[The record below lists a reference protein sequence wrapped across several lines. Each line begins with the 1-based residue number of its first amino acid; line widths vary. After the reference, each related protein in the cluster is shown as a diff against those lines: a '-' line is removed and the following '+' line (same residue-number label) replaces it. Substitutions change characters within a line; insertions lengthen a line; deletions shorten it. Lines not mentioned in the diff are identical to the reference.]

1 MELRRGELPD
11 GGGIVTG
18 RVSGNIRSYQLR
30 YTQRARAVTPE
41 VNRAVAE
48 VGTAAMTTAR
58 ELSSGPLSLKELR
71 GMGHPY
77 ARRRPFGPGITS
89 PWLINAQ
96 SGTFRASW
104 RLVMRTNAKS
114 VSVTVKNTDPKAK
127 KWLTGAGTK
136 KMVGR
141 PILGEIAKRI
151 HPRLETETRKVL
163 GRVIR
168 AGGGQVAGGGL
179 GWGASGGS
187 GLRTGGVGGGGVSV
201 NSIVN
206 AFRRGYAAT
215 RPYTG

>member
-1 MELRRGELPD
+1 
-11 GGGIVTG
+11 VTG

-48 VGTAAMTTAR
+48 VGTAAMKTAR

-71 GMGHPY
+71 RMGHPY

-114 VSVTVKNTDPKAK
+114 VSVSVKNVDPKAK
-127 KWLTGAGTK
+127 KWLTGAGTR

-168 AGGGQVAGGGL
+168 ASGGSVTGGGL
-179 GWGASGGS
+179 GWGAGS
-187 GLRTGGVGGGGVSV
+187 GAGLGAGAGAAGGGGANV